1 MTTSPPT
8 SGEAPARER
17 GLFGPKPTVGAGGAA
32 KTVAEDVST
41 LVRAEL
47 RLAKAELTRSAK
59 AKARGIV
66 LLVTAAI
73 AGWLALQ
80 GLLIA
85 AGLALALLV
94 PGWAAALLVSAALL
108 LVAAVTVLV
117 GVRKLATPLSVDT
130 TKQSIQEDL
139 QWTRTAMQR

>member
-8 SGEAPARER
+8 SAEARAGER

-59 AKARGIV
+59 AKARGIA
-66 LLVTAAI
+66 LLVTAAV

-80 GLLIA
+80 GLLIT

-94 PGWAAALLVSAALL
+94 PGWAAALLVSGVLL
-108 LVAAVTVLV
+108 LVAAVAVLV
-117 GVRKLATPLSVDT
+117 GVRQLATPLNVDT

-139 QWTRTAMQR
+139 QWTRTALGR